1 LPWVV
6 INNNRRR
13 APADT
18 ELRETYMRQP
28 LTREAIS
35 NAARDILVA
44 EGLHSVS
51 LRRVASSL
59 GVTAPALYA
68 HVVDKRDLLQ
78 GIAEQEINT
87 LLDSFRGVTATEP
100 VEKLRGMCHAYID
113 YGLRNP
119 DLFRAMFLFRPEL
132 TSEGRGDTSALTAR
146 IHEAF
151 IQAATQAQHDRDLEG
166 SDPDLA
172 ALTAWTAA
180 HGVITVLLSGPPLN
194 IDLQNRLADAS
205 INAALTGMR
214 HGALVAA

>member
-1 LPWVV
+1 
-6 INNNRRR
+6 
-13 APADT
+13 
-18 ELRETYMRQP
+18 MRQP
-28 LTREAIS
+28 LTRDAIS

-78 GIAEQEINT
+78 GIAEQEIET
-87 LLDSFRGVTATEP
+87 LLESFRNVTATEP
-100 VEKLRGMCHAYID
+100 VERLQAMCHAYIN

-132 TSEGRGDTSALTAR
+132 TSEGRGDTAALTAR
-146 IHEAF
+146 IHDAF
-151 IQAATQAQHDRDLEG
+151 RQTARLAQQNHSLES
-166 SDPDLA
+166 SDPDLT

-194 IDLQNRLADAS
+194 IDVQNRLADAA
-205 INAALTGMR
+205 INAAVIGMR